1 MTELLILLIC
11 GEGTLILFLGGLIAK
26 AIFKMA
32 DSVNDLT
39 KQLSEFV
46 KKDECKTDMGEHCS
60 KMEELEDRIGGYEK
74 KFVELQT
81 TVNMLHKDD

>member
-1 MTELLILLIC
+1 MNEILILVIC
-11 GEGTLILFLGGLIAK
+11 GEGALVMFLGGMIAK

-60 KMEELEDRIGGYEK
+60 KMEELEGRIARYEK
-74 KFVELQT
+74 KFIELQT
-81 TVNMLHKDD
+81 TVTMLHKDD